1 MNVSRYF
8 IDRPVGAIVL
18 SGLIV
23 IAGALSLGRLP
34 LTEYPR
40 VTPPTVVV
48 RAAYPGASP
57 EAIADTVAA
66 PLEQAINGVD
76 GMLYMGSQ
84 AAGDGSLTLNVTF
97 DAHVS
102 PELAQVEVQ
111 NRVSRAL
118 PRLPVE
124 VQRLGVTTQKLS
136 PDILMVVHLVS
147 PGGRYD
153 PLYLSNFATRRVKD
167 ELARVPGVGDVQ
179 VWGAGDYSLRV
190 WLDPDRMAARSLATS
205 DVIAAI
211 REQNVQVAAGAVG
224 QQPSPTSAFQ
234 LAVDT
239 RGRLSSPEE
248 FEQIIVRTEP
258 GGGTV
263 RLREVARVEL
273 GADQYA
279 LRALIDNQPAV
290 AIQVLQDPG
299 ASALEVSQKVRETM
313 TRLAREF
320 PAGVEHR
327 IAYDPTV
334 FVRASIR
341 NVITTLLEATLLVV
355 AVVLLFLQT
364 WRASIIPV
372 LAVPVSLVG
381 TLAVMHLF
389 GFTLNTLSLFG
400 LVLSIGI
407 VVDDAIVVVENV
419 ERHLALGQ
427 GPRDAAV
434 RAMEEVTGP
443 IIAIT
448 AVLSAVFIP
457 TAMLAGL
464 TGQFYRQF
472 ALTIAIST
480 TISALNSLTLSPAL
494 SALLLKP
501 HGEARDVLS
510 RVLDRVIGPFTRRFN
525 ALFDRGA
532 RWYVAGVGRAIRYAA
547 IVAVLYGG
555 LLLLTGATFRHVP
568 TGFVPAQDKYYLVG
582 IAQLPNGASLD
593 RTEAVVREMTRIAL
607 EQPGVESV
615 AAFPGLSING
625 FVLNP
630 SAAVIFAMLDPFEA
644 RTTPELSAGAIAGAL
659 NGRFAGIGGAMAAIF
674 PPPPVPGLGAIG
686 GFKVQIED
694 RAARGPRA
702 LYDATQAVLAE
713 ARTSPRLAGVFSA
726 YQVDVPRLRLDVD
739 RERTR
744 QLGIPL
750 GHVHETLQA
759 YLGSL
764 YVNDFTLLGRPYRV
778 TVQADAAFRADTD
791 GIGRLQVRAPDGTML
806 PIAAVATTRPSSGP
820 DPVSRY
826 NVHPS
831 ADINGGPAPGVSS
844 GEAVEEMTRIL
855 EKTLPEGFAYEWTD
869 LTYQQMRDGRG
880 AVGVFAMAILLAFL
894 LLAAQYNSWT
904 LPLSVMVVVPLVLL
918 GALAGLWVSGHDNNV
933 FTQIGFVVL
942 IGLAAKNAI
951 LLVEFA
957 RQQQEEGV
965 ALHAAVLE
973 ACRLR
978 LRPILMTSLAF
989 VMGVVPLVMATGAG
1003 AEMRRAMG
1011 VAVFSGMLGV
1021 TVFGLLFTPV
1031 AYVLV
1036 QRWREARGRTRPAA
1050 AASRAPS
1057 ATAVRQDTPLQVTR
1071 SVTEVGRA

>member
-1 MNVSRYF
+1 MSVSRFF
-8 IDRPVGAIVL
+8 IDRPVAAVVL
-18 SGLIV
+18 SALIV
-23 IAGALSLGRLP
+23 IAGGLSLGRLP

-48 RAAYPGASP
+48 RAAYPGANP

-84 AAGDGSLTLNVTF
+84 AAGDGSLTLSVTF

-102 PELAQVEVQ
+102 PEMAQVEVQ

-147 PGGRYD
+147 PGGTYD

-167 ELARVPGVGDVQ
+167 ALARVPGVGDVQ

-205 DVIAAI
+205 DVVGAI

-248 FEQIIVRTEP
+248 FEQIIVRTDP

-263 RLREVARVEL
+263 RLRDVARVEL
-273 GADQYA
+273 GANQYA
-279 LRALIDNQPAV
+279 LRALIDNQPAA
-290 AIQVLQDPG
+290 AIQILQDPS
-299 ASALEVSQKVRETM
+299 ASALEVSQQVRDVM
-313 TRLAREF
+313 QHLAREF
-320 PAGVEHR
+320 PAGVQYR
-327 IAYDPTV
+327 IAYDPTL

-341 NVITTLLEATLLVV
+341 NVVTTLLEATVLVV

-381 TLAVMHLF
+381 TFAVMHLL

-419 ERHLALGQ
+419 ERHLALGRS
-427 GPRDAAV
+427 PRDAAL

-443 IIAIT
+443 VIAIT
-448 AVLSAVFIP
+448 AVLAAVFIP

-480 TISALNSLTLSPAL
+480 ALSAINSLTLSPAL
-494 SALLLKP
+494 SALLLRP
-501 HGEARDVLS
+501 HGEARDLLS
-510 RVLDRVIGPFTRRFN
+510 RVLDRVVGPFTRGFN
-525 ALFDRGA
+525 RLFDRGA
-532 RWYVAGVGRAIRYAA
+532 AWYVAGVGRAIRYAA
-547 IVAVLYGG
+547 MVAVVYGG
-555 LLLLTGATFRHVP
+555 LLLLTGAAFRSVP
-568 TGFVPAQDKYYLVG
+568 SGFVPAQDKYYLVG

-593 RTEAVVREMTRIAL
+593 RTEAVVRQMTQIAL
-607 EQPGVESV
+607 DQPGVESV
-615 AAFPGLSING
+615 VAFPGLSING
-625 FVLNP
+625 FVMNP
-630 SAAVIFAMLDPFEA
+630 SAAVIFTMLDPFEA
-644 RTTPELSAGAIAGAL
+644 RTSADLGAGAITGAL
-659 NGRFAGIGGAMAAIF
+659 NGKFASIGGAMAAIF

-686 GFKVQIED
+686 GFKVQIQD
-694 RAARGPRA
+694 RGAKGPRA

-713 ARTSPRLAGVFSA
+713 ARSSPKLAGVFSA

-750 GHVHETLQA
+750 DHVHETLQA
-759 YLGSL
+759 YLGSV
-764 YVNDFTLLGRPYRV
+764 YVNDFTLLGRPYQV
-778 TVQADAAFRADTD
+778 TVQADAAFRSDTD
-791 GIGRLQVRAPDGTML
+791 DIGRLQLRAPDGAMVPL
-806 PIAAVATTRPSSGP
+806 ASVVTTRPASGP

-844 GEAVEEMTRIL
+844 GEAVAEMTRIL
-855 EKTLPEGFAYEWTD
+855 EAALPDGFAYEWTD

-880 AVGVFAMAILLAFL
+880 AIGVFAMAVLLAFL
-894 LLAAQYNSWT
+894 LLAAQYNSWS

-918 GALAGLWVSGHDNNV
+918 GALAGLWLTGQDNNV

-957 RQQQEEGV
+957 RQQQAEGV
-965 ALHAAVLE
+965 PLQAAVLE

-989 VMGVVPLVMATGAG
+989 VMGVVPLVLATGAG
-1003 AEMRRAMG
+1003 AEMRQAMG

-1021 TVFGLLFTPV
+1021 TLFGLLFTPV
-1031 AYVLV
+1031 AYVIV
-1036 QRWREARGRTRPAA
+1036 QGWRGAPGRTRPDGAA
-1050 AASRAPS
+1050 TARAPLTVGAAEAS
-1057 ATAVRQDTPLQVTR
+1057 LQATR
-1071 SVTEVGRA
+1071 SMTEVGHA